1 VHERVLTA
9 KVIVCEGTNRQFRQ
23 RCCERRREAKARRN
37 CSQQARRKPVA
48 SEDVSNRVQARLC
61 IVYTQVL
68 PAKFDR
74 ARTSLMHDIFASTQ
88 FRHPPGLHATVT
100 RPALSSA
107 VVSRAS

>member
-1 VHERVLTA
+1 MKGRTA
-9 KVIVCEGTNRQFRQ
+9 NFGSDAAKGGEKPKHVGT
-23 RCCERRREAKARRN
+23 AH
-37 CSQQARRKPVA
+37 SKPVA
-48 SEDVSNRVQARLC
+48 SEDISNRVQARLC
-61 IVYTQVL
+61 IVYTQVP